1 MPKGCPKDAQS
12 LHKECPDFA
21 QRTYEYICSNP
32 YATIKEISEKLEIGE
47 RTVKNHLAALKEA
60 GVIERAGSRTS
71 GHWIINNN

>member
-1 MPKGCPKDAQS
+1 MFQQMPKGCPKDAQS

-47 RTVKNHLAALKEA
+47 RTVKNHIAALKEA
-60 GVIERAGSRTS
+60 GVIE
-71 GHWIINNN
+71 